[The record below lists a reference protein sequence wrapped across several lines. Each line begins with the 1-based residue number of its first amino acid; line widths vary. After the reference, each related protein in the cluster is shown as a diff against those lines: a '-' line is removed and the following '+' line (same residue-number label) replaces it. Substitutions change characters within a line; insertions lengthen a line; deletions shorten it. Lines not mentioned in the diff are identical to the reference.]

1 MYCVMNIQKRK
12 RQDITGI
19 EREATR
25 TATDYNNAVEPGMD
39 IYNVNLI
46 QSQNWKQDIQRE
58 IEKAGAKIRAN
69 SVVALDTVYTASPQ
83 FFEGKTAEAE
93 ENNRYFQDCLRFH
106 QEQFGHVVSAVIHY
120 DETTPHMHILS
131 VPLTRDGRLSAREI
145 VGNRTHMAH
154 MQTEFFEQV
163 GRVYGLERGQH
174 RDGQEKREHITAQ
187 EHRLRQVTRQ
197 TQEQEQQLHE
207 VKVNKNKELEEL
219 DAIKHSKTHARARAG
234 KWRQRAI
241 EQESRN
247 IQAERDE
254 RRLQSQIKEQND
266 VLQNIRTECEHTA
279 GQLNQLKGF
288 LTLAEQ
294 RQLDELQKSMD
305 IDRDSERF

>member
-83 FFEGKTAEAE
+83 FFEGKTAE

-187 EHRLRQVTRQ
+187 EHRLRQVTKQ

>member
-12 RQDITGI
+12 RQDIAGI

-46 QSQNWKQDIQRE
+46 QSQNWKQDIQKE
-58 IEKAGAKIRAN
+58 IEQAGAKTRAN
-69 SVVALDTVYTASPQ
+69 SIIALDTVYTASPQ
-83 FFEGKTAEAE
+83 FFEGKTTE

-106 QEQFGHVVSAVIHY
+106 QEQFGHVVSAVVHY
-120 DETTPHMHILS
+120 DETTPHLHVLS
-131 VPLTRDGRLSAREI
+131 VPLTHDGRLSAREI
-145 VGNRTHMAH
+145 VGNRTNMAH

-163 GRVYGLERGQH
+163 GKVYGLERGQH
-174 RDGQEKREHITAQ
+174 RDGPEKREHITAQ
-187 EHRLRQVTRQ
+187 EHRLRQVTEQ
-197 TQEQEQQLHE
+197 TQEQEQKLHE
-207 VKVNKNKELEEL
+207 VTVNKNKELEEL
-219 DAIKHSKTHARARAG
+219 DAIKSSKSHARARAG

-254 RRLQSQIKEQND
+254 RRLQSQIEAERT
-266 VLQNIRTECEHTA
+266 VLQNVKAERERVEKQIK
-279 GQLNQLKGF
+279 QLQGF

-294 RQLDELQKSMD
+294 RQLEET
-305 IDRDSERF
+305 IYADRDSERF

>member
-12 RQDITGI
+12 RQDIAGI

-58 IEKAGAKIRAN
+58 IEQAGAKTRAN
-69 SVVALDTVYTASPQ
+69 SVIALDTVYTASPQ
-83 FFEGKTAEAE
+83 FFEGKTQKQT
-93 ENNRYFQDCLRFH
+93 ENFFRDCLRFH
-106 QEQFGHVVSAVIHY
+106 QQRFGHVVSAVIHY
-120 DETTPHMHILS
+120 DETTPHMHVLS

-145 VGNRTHMAH
+145 VGNRTNMAH

-163 GRVYGLERGQH
+163 GKVYGLERGQH

-187 EHRLRQVTRQ
+187 EHQLRQVTEQKRQ
-197 TQEQEQQLHE
+197 QEQILHE
-207 VKVNKNKELEEL
+207 VKVNKERELEEL
-219 DAIKHSKTHARARAG
+219 EAIKHSKIHARARAE
-234 KWRQRAI
+234 KWRQKAY
-241 EQESRN
+241 EQEGKN
-247 IQAERDE
+247 WQAEIDKQ
-254 RRLQSQIKEQND
+254 RLQSQIKEQND

-279 GQLNQLKGF
+279 EQLNQLRGF

-294 RQLDELQKSMD
+294 RQLNELQKD
-305 IDRDSERF
+305 IDVDREL